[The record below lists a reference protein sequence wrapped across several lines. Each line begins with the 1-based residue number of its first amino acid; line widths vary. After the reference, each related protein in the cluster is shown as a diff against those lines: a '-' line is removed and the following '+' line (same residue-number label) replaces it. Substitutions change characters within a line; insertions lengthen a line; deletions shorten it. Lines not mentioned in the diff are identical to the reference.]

1 MNKYLPFLFLLIATV
16 AVVACGGG
24 SDPETDTSAEAPS
37 STESE
42 AAPESAA
49 TSTESEDSSESPGD
63 DDSTN
68 VVIDTTEEKEQP
80 GGGVFRRLWADP
92 PTLDPHLT
100 GDTTSAGVVVEIFSG
115 LVSINTDLE
124 LVPDIA
130 QEWQVDDTG
139 TVYTFTLRDNVTFH
153 NGKKVTAEDF
163 KWSIERAASPALAS
177 HLADTYLNDI
187 VGAEE
192 YIEGDADSI
201 EGIQVIDERTLQI
214 TVDAPKAYFL
224 AKLSYPTAFVLDRE
238 TVESGGRN
246 WWVEN
251 AVGTGPFKLDEY
263 RIGERIVLKRFD
275 EYYRAPRPD
284 VDAINMNLAGGQA
297 MAMYE
302 NDEIDVTGVGLF
314 DLERV
319 LNPEE
324 PLNKELV
331 VAPPGFSVSYIGMNA
346 SEPPFDDPNFRR
358 ALNHAVDKELIADEV
373 LAELVKPAYSIL
385 PPGFPGYTTDIKGL
399 HFDPDLAR
407 EYLAQSKYADPD
419 TRPRIV
425 VTVPGTGGTIGLDLE
440 VIIEMWKQELGV
452 EVEIQQVEWATYL
465 EDLDAQKFQA
475 YAGLGWSADYPDP
488 QDFLDILF
496 HTESGMNHGSYSNL
510 EVDKLLEKA
519 RTIQDVSERV
529 SLYNQAEQ
537 MIIDDAAWVPT
548 WFTGEQYAL
557 VKPYLKG
564 YRLTPMIVPKLQ
576 EIRIE

>member
-1 MNKYLPFLFLLIATV
+1 MKKFLPLLFLLIATV
-16 AVVACGGG
+16 AVVACGDD
-24 SDPETDTSAEAPS
+24 SKSEPETTDQASTTDTEPASETTAKS
-37 STESE
+37 SEPD
-42 AAPESAA
+42 A
-49 TSTESEDSSESPGD
+49 SSESAGD
-63 DDSTN
+63 DDSAK
-68 VVIDTTEEKEQP
+68 VVIETEELPQP

-130 QEWQVDDTG
+130 QEWQVDETG
-139 TVYTFTLRDNVTFH
+139 MVYTFALRDNVTFH

-163 KWSIERAASPALAS
+163 KWSIERAASPQLAS

-187 VGAEE
+187 IGAEE

-214 TVDAPKAYFL
+214 TIDAPKAYFL

-284 VDAINMNLAGGQA
+284 VDAINMNLAGGQR

-385 PPGFPGYTTDIKGL
+385 PPDSP
-399 HFDPDLAR
+399 A
-407 EYLAQSKYADPD
+407 
-419 TRPRIV
+419 TRPTSRACISIR
-425 VTVPGTGGTIGLDLE
+425 TSRGSISHSPSMPTLRPGPALSSRCQARAEPSASTSKSSSRCGSRSLAWRSRSSRLSGRPISKIWMLRSSRPTPDSAGPPTIP
-440 VIIEMWKQELGV
+440 
-452 EVEIQQVEWATYL
+452 TR
-465 EDLDAQKFQA
+465 
-475 YAGLGWSADYPDP
+475 
-488 QDFLDILF
+488 
-496 HTESGMNHGSYSNL
+496 
-510 EVDKLLEKA
+510 
-519 RTIQDVSERV
+519 RTSWTSSSTPRV
-529 SLYNQAEQ
+529 A
-537 MIIDDAAWVPT
+537 
-548 WFTGEQYAL
+548 
-557 VKPYLKG
+557 
-564 YRLTPMIVPKLQ
+564 
-576 EIRIE
+576 